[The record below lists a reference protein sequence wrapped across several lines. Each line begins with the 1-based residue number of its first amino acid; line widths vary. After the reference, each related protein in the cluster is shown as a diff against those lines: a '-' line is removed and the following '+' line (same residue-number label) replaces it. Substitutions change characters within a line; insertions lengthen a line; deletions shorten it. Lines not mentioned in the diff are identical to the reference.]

1 MSQPRRPFDDDTL
14 EANIAALLADD
25 SQRDHPLWQAL
36 SALHDRYREQVR
48 LLDRITRISDRYQQA
63 ELEAKEN
70 HIEYYRR
77 KVRQAEKMIRISDQY
92 QAMVREINE
101 KLLHLS
107 THDELTSLPNRRFA
121 QETLEKHIDNAR
133 STGFPLCVALLD
145 VDHFKNIN
153 DRYGHE
159 SGDESLIALAEGIR
173 NSLRESDF
181 CGRWGGEEFII
192 TLPHTDLQVATHV
205 AERVREAIAKLPAF
219 VLDNGVSIK
228 VTVSL
233 GLTELQAGDSSKT
246 LLSRADRALYQAK
259 DEGRNRTVVL

>member
-1 MSQPRRPFDDDTL
+1 MNAPRRPQTADTL
-14 EANIAALLADD
+14 EAEIATLLADD
-25 SQRDHPLWQAL
+25 SQRESPLWQAL
-36 SALHDRYREQVR
+36 AALNDRYREQLR

-107 THDELTSLPNRRFA
+107 THDALTTLPNRRFA
-121 QETLEKHIDNAR
+121 QETLDKHIDSAR
-133 STGFPLCVALLD
+133 STGFPLCIALLD
-145 VDHFKNIN
+145 VDHFKDIN

-159 SGDESLIALAEGIR
+159 SGDESLIAIAEGIR

-181 CGRWGGEEFII
+181 CGRWGGEEFLV
-192 TLPHTDLQVATHV
+192 TLPHTDLQVAGFV
-205 AERVREAIAKLPAF
+205 AERVRQAVANLPAF
-219 VLDNGVSIK
+219 ILDNGITIK
-228 VTVSL
+228 VTVSI
-233 GLTELQAGDSSKT
+233 GLTELRPDDTTKT
-246 LLSRADRALYQAK
+246 LLSRADKALYQAK
-259 DEGRNRTVVL
+259 DEGRNRTVVI